1 MEFNVG
7 IIHGEN
13 FRFAAR
19 TSWPSTK
26 LTVETERL
34 TLTTG
39 FASVVFDKKRITRL
53 SEYAGFCW
61 LFARGIRIEH
71 DVENNPQFFVFWTF
85 DLAGIKRS
93 LRETGFTFTERDAD
107 G

>member
-1 MEFNVG
+1 VG
-7 IIHGEN
+7 LIRGEN

-26 LTVETERL
+26 LTVEPGHL

-39 FASVVFDKKRITRL
+39 FDSVSFDKKQITRL
-53 SEYAGFCW
+53 SEYRGFCW

-71 DVENNPQFFVFWTF
+71 RDESQPQFIVFWMF
-85 DLAGIKRS
+85 DLSRVKRC
-93 LRETGFTFTERDAD
+93 LAENGFVLAEDAD
-107 G
+107 AEAA